1 MLEKLMEYQEV
12 DKELKAIEDSL
23 RASSD
28 FKKLAQATKFLRT
41 VNETKAQIEDRSK
54 ALYSLAEELEKNY
67 ALLLEEQHEFDDA
80 GNAQELS
87 TVSYLKKKS
96 QELSRKFSALEAEI
110 NKLSQDIADLAA
122 QYKKLSANTKAMME
136 QREKSKEGYDALVK
150 EKEAEKEAINK
161 RLSEIAKDI
170 PKEYMEK
177 YLEKRKDNKFP
188 ICYEIELKQKGSV
201 HCTACG
207 TEFSALQ
214 LTNLKQKG
222 FIECENC
229 RKLIFVKK

>member
-23 RASSD
+23 KASAD
-28 FKKLAQATKFLRT
+28 YKKLAQATKFLRT
-41 VNETKAQIEDRSK
+41 VGDTKAQIEDRAK
-54 ALYSLAEELEKNY
+54 ALYSLAAELENTY
-67 ALLLEEQHEFDDA
+67 ALLLEEQHEFDESDS
-80 GNAQELS
+80 AQELS

-110 NKLSQDIADLAA
+110 NKLNQEIVDLTA

-136 QREKSKEGYDALVK
+136 QREKSKEGYEALVK
-150 EKEAEKEAINK
+150 EKEAEKESITK
-161 RLSEIAKDI
+161 RLKEIAKDI

-188 ICYEIELKQKGSV
+188 ICYEIEINPKGSV